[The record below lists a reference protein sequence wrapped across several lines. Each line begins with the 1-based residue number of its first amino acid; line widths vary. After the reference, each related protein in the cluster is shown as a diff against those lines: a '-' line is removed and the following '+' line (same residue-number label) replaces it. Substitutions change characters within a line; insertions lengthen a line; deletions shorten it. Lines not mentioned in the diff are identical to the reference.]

1 MKTIILTLEEAVK
14 TELKGAELLKPE
26 DKIIFVYQKGTDS
39 ISIAVHNILSAL
51 QCQIEF
57 AEVPVIAVITPSN
70 KNESTMLAYIAYLI
84 GANENSI
91 YVDSN
96 NSFVELTYLDFH
108 RTVNIRS
115 AINITDIKDR
125 NSILSGEKKEKPRKK
140 RKEKV
145 AVSEASSKEV
155 VPDKE
160 KITTESIMESKTEAD
175 KPKTRRTRNKQASSS
190 AISSIEDL
198 KVYLKTLSTDEFDP
212 STMTMGIFE
221 SVRNSIKNES
231 DLEAEMEKTIIISKK
246 IEMINNAVKE
256 NWPCIISGVQNI
268 MSFASK

>member
-1 MKTIILTLEEAVK
+1 MHVTRHGAKRMKERNGLNKKSIDRMAKKALEEGISHSE
-14 TELKGAELLKPE
+14 TKGQLNKWVTKVFFQNTNANNIKLYG
-26 DKIIFVYQKGTDS
+26 DKAYIFSEENLITV
-39 ISIAVHNILSAL
+39 L
-51 QCQIEF
+51 QI
-57 AEVPVIAVITPSN
+57 PSN
-70 KNESTMLAYIAYLI
+70 LTKKMNYLVK
-84 GANENSI
+84 ENS
-91 YVDSN
+91 
-96 NSFVELTYLDFH
+96 
-108 RTVNIRS
+108 
-115 AINITDIKDR
+115 
-125 NSILSGEKKEKPRKK
+125 KK
-140 RKEKV
+140 RPYNKEKV

>member
-1 MKTIILTLEEAVK
+1 MKTIILTLEEAVE

-39 ISIAVHNILSAL
+39 ISIAVHNMLSAL

-57 AEVPVIAVITPSN
+57 AEVPVVDSSN

-108 RTVNIRS
+108 RTTNIRS

-125 NSILSGEKKEKPRKK
+125 NSILSGEKKKKPRKTQ
-140 RKEKV
+140 KEKV

-160 KITTESIMESKTEAD
+160 KTTAESIMDKTEAD
-175 KPKTRRTRNKQASSS
+175 KPKTRRTRNKQVSSS

-198 KVYLKTLSTDEFDP
+198 KAYLKTLSTDEFDP

-231 DLEAEMEKTIIISKK
+231 DLEEEMEKTIIINKK

>member
-1 MKTIILTLEEAVK
+1 MKTIILTLEEAVE

-39 ISIAVHNILSAL
+39 ISITVHNMLSAL

-57 AEVPVIAVITPSN
+57 AEVPVVDSSN

-108 RTVNIRS
+108 RTTNIRS

-125 NSILSGEKKEKPRKK
+125 NSILSGEKKKKPRKN
-140 RKEKV
+140 RKEEV
-145 AVSEASSKEV
+145 AASSKEV

-160 KITTESIMESKTEAD
+160 KTTAESIMDKTEAD
-175 KPKTRRTRNKQASSS
+175 KPKTRRTRNKQAPSS

-198 KVYLKTLSTDEFDP
+198 KAYLKTLSTDEFDP

-231 DLEAEMEKTIIISKK
+231 YLEEEMEKTIIINKK